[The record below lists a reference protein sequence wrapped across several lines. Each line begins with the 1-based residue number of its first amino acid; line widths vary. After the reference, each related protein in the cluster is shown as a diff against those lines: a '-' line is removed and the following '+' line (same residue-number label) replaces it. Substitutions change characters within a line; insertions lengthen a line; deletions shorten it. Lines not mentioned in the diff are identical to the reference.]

1 MNIFSLK
8 TELDKI
14 FFINEEVEIYNKID
28 PKIID
33 NLKEIIIKINNK
45 KIKFF
50 YTDYKNSKNNSSVVS
65 LLNNKFKNF
74 YPLGHTNPWSN
85 YNFFKDYFK
94 FSNYNFNTDS
104 FVKIHLE
111 KKRYAKL
118 GKINSLISFT
128 PFFIERLIKEE
139 DSLNLN
145 FILKFIPK
153 IRIKDKVFYKNL
165 HFMNFYAY
173 YLKKSKQIKQKF
185 IYVHSALGD
194 DASKKEYLTFFNGKI
209 EECWLNYF
217 NKAHHICQY
226 GDYINLNNNSVVIN
240 CGVEL
245 GYELKLF
252 NGVNKI
258 YNIDP
263 GTDKYLDKSLKY
275 LLQKTK
281 TKNYFLDYAL
291 YVDKDVYTSGEKNQK
306 INITTLK
313 KIIKNHKIDKI
324 DLIKSDIQGAE
335 RYMVEDLI
343 EICEKY
349 NPQLAI
355 SIYHPNYERDS
366 KIKHNEML
374 YDLVDIPSRLI
385 EKLKDKY
392 NFFCKHYSY
401 QRYHCIFY
409 AIPKNKYNEV
419 RK

>member
-8 TELDKI
+8 TELEKI
-14 FFINEEVEIYNKID
+14 FFINEEVKIFNKID
-28 PKIID
+28 PKIVD
-33 NLKEIIIKINNK
+33 TLKEIIIKINNK

-74 YPLGHTNPWSN
+74 YPLDYINPWSN

-94 FSNYNFNTDS
+94 FSNYNFNTNS

-118 GKINSLISFT
+118 GKINHLISFT

-165 HFMNFYAY
+165 HFMNHYAY

-194 DASKKEYLTFFNGKI
+194 DASKKEYFTFLNGKI

-240 CGVEL
+240 CGVDWGSEI
-245 GYELKLF
+245 KLF
-252 NGVNKI
+252 DGVKKI
-258 YNIDP
+258 YNIDSS
-263 GTDKYLDKSLKY
+263 TNKYLDKSVKY
-275 LLQKTK
+275 ILQKTN
-281 TKNYFLDYAL
+281 TKNIFLDYAL
-291 YVDKDVYTSGEKNQK
+291 YTNERHSYEVKNK
-306 INITTLK
+306 YNVSTLK
-313 KIIKNHKIDKI
+313 EIIDNHKINRI
-324 DLIKSDIQGAE
+324 DLIKSDINGAE
-335 RYMVEDLI
+335 RYMVDDLI
-343 EICEKY
+343 EICNKF
-349 NPQLAI
+349 NSQLAI

-366 KIKHNEML
+366 KIKNNEML

-392 NFFCKHYSY
+392 NFFSKHYSY
-401 QRYHCIFY
+401 ERKGSCIFY
-409 AIPKNKYNEV
+409 AIPKNEYNEV